1 MQLTLT
7 SLAMM
12 LPDRTD
18 FLLTVVVLAA
28 MGSAAYSTIKNVWAD
43 SKVQVRFAAV

>member
-12 LPDRTD
+12 MLPYRTD

-28 MGSAAYSTIKNVWAD
+28 MGSAA
-43 SKVQVRFAAV
+43 